1 MSRKRNT
8 FSTAL
13 KHLKTDRIVEAA
25 PTNNTLGV
33 MVPADGDL
41 TRVIDKG
48 TQPDFAG
55 VDWEVNGSDGKDTSG
70 LFDGNGDSLF
80 IGPPGD
86 NSYILGPMSA
96 MFYNYSSYDWTM
108 IGYIR
113 EADRRFV
120 NLGYIM
126 QNKTTGSE
134 FDGKLSDWDGVNNF
148 TSYGQLTLEQAL
160 WFRDTQKKDNGGND
174 PDGYNY
180 RAFYPGPPSS
190 TPDQYGRY
198 LCCITGTPKASKQ
211 IDQTVAPLDQQGS
224 DNLSAIIDKVSKGQK
239 LSKAEKAL
247 LNKSRGV
254 DWDKVGKVVNTA
266 LTIADVGLMVASLIG
281 ILIPEPTTSA
291 AGAAGLLSLLN
302 KFRLANR
309 LRKGQG
315 LARGLRNMRVGA
327 TGLKSQG
334 FRAIKGGALHK
345 GSKGILSPG
354 GGGVYSATT
363 VGKVGRSSLRPGTGA
378 SRYVKYKSN
387 PLAKGGSDAGGGVVG
402 SIVPGGARRIGGIEP
417 QAVVNQRTF
426 QKGNKLFNKVM
437 GGQYKNSATANRIRS
452 MAKNAGFNPGQAN
465 ISLKNLL
472 RMNYEYAY
480 NYYLIESSEDQ
491 QDLMIIQLMDNPK
504 FVKRLPEIISGFE
517 DEADLIQILDM
528 MGGIDDGPGELHP
541 DNPLSTE
548 DDPWA
553 LKKQQTQEGVNLS
566 EDKKTRIM
574 KSLKEPVVLPE
585 TKQKSYKVS
594 PGKRNKTNFQGMDKL
609 VGDVKPQSPFKR
621 TQDIWSKDWQGYNS
635 RLSQDKKN
643 RVLEKVGDG
652 KLAFNYML
660 TDSKIKNAEEME
672 KFWGLHPE
680 MYSYFYNGKKYK
692 ALRKEEVKGDYVV
705 FMEDEN
711 GVKSNI
717 LQSELNL
724 KLSEEH
730 EKQLLDEYNKLL
742 SEQEPVPYLQDPLM
756 KKVAKRL
763 KNEIDYEGKPAVKG
777 YPNEPPPQMV
787 KGFHPEY
794 GKKYKYDKLD
804 PVSAVAMRGAP
815 TGNPEIDANVEKA
828 AKKVKPKVKEDY
840 SDWREDVLY

>member
-211 IDQTVAPLDQQGS
+211 INQTIAPLDQQGS
-224 DNLSAIIDKVSKGQK
+224 DNFSAMLNNLTDKAGKIDWNKVEQGFNMGM
-239 LSKAEKAL
+239 LA
-247 LNKSRGV
+247 
-254 DWDKVGKVVNTA
+254 WDVLA
-266 LTIADVGLMVASLIG
+266 ILG
-281 ILIPEPTTSA
+281 ILFPEPGTSI
-291 AGAAGLLSLLN
+291 AGAA
-302 KFRLANR
+302 RLATRLAGLKGIKQSLRNR
-309 LRKGQG
+309 FLRGALNPLGQRTVRSGAAGRVRRAVYSGRPYKGTRG
-315 LARGLRNMRVGA
+315 FGKTTYGTTNISTGRTYTNPGALKGLR
-327 TGLKSQG
+327 
-334 FRAIKGGALHK
+334 
-345 GSKGILSPG
+345 
-354 GGGVYSATT
+354 
-363 VGKVGRSSLRPGTGA
+363 GTGGRTNPRGTLDRGTLPQRYIDKYG
-378 SRYVKYKSN
+378 SRSVTGQQQIKLGKKAAQRVFGTNSYEIDGNLLFEGKMDSQ
-387 PLAKGGSDAGGGVVG
+387 
-402 SIVPGGARRIGGIEP
+402 IEKFIEFL
-417 QAVVNQRTF
+417 QQ
-426 QKGNKLFNKVM
+426 
-437 GGQYKNSATANRIRS
+437 
-452 MAKNAGFNPGQAN
+452 PGQEDKLNIFFEKLLDHIDNVSAN
-465 ISLKNLL
+465 
-472 RMNYEYAY
+472 EY
-480 NYYLIESSEDQ
+480 
-491 QDLMIIQLMDNPK
+491 
-504 FVKRLPEIISGFE
+504 
-517 DEADLIQILDM
+517 
-528 MGGIDDGPGELHP
+528 DGDPRDLHP
-541 DNPLSTE
+541 DNPINSE
-548 DDPWA
+548 EDPWA
-553 LKKQQTQEGVNLS
+553 LRKQQAESLELS

-585 TKQKSYKVS
+585 TKKKSYKVS

-609 VGDVKPQSPFKR
+609 VGDIKPQSPFKR

-680 MYSYFYNGKKYK
+680 LYSYFYNGKKYK